1 MDIGNENNILFY
13 NDDIGNIKV
22 EVIMKDE
29 NVWLNTLS
37 IAKLFNVD
45 RSVVTKHINNIY
57 LEEELF
63 EEATC
68 AKIAQVQQ
76 EGKRSVTRQISYYNL
91 DMIISI
97 GFRVNSKKAIKFRTW
112 ANKIIKEYMI
122 RGYNLD
128 VDRFKNNGESPYFEE
143 LLDKIRDIRSS
154 EKVFW
159 RKRSL

>member
-76 EGKRSVTRQISYYNL
+76 EGKRSVIRQISYYNL

-97 GFRVNSKKAIKFRTW
+97 GFRVNSKKAIKFRS
-112 ANKIIKEYMI
+112 IE
-122 RGYNLD
+122 
-128 VDRFKNNGESPYFEE
+128 ESSCR
-143 LLDKIRDIRSS
+143 I
-154 EKVFW
+154 
-159 RKRSL
+159 

>member
-29 NVWLNTLS
+29 NVWLNALS

-122 RGYNLD
+122 KGYNLD
-128 VDRFKNNGESPYFEE
+128 VDRFKNNGENPYFEE
-143 LLDKIRDIRSS
+143 LLDKIRFLAENFRY
-154 EKVFW
+154 
-159 RKRSL
+159 LCN